1 MIMPRAMVRVATRIG
16 VYRDLWCT
24 KRMGIEWRPLQTL
37 GLSGQQP
44 DLVRA
49 HKLCMENR
57 PEIEAS
63 QVCGCF
69 YCCSIYAPSEIIDWI
84 RDENDLTADCPR
96 CGIDAVIGS
105 ASGFPIT
112 PEFLRLMNE
121 RYFQI

>member
-1 MIMPRAMVRVATRIG
+1 
-16 VYRDLWCT
+16 
-24 KRMGIEWRPLQTL
+24 MGMEWKPLQTL

-49 HKLCMENR
+49 HKHCMENR

-69 YCCSIYAPSEIIDWI
+69 YCCSIYPPSEIVDWI
-84 RDENDLTADCPR
+84 GDENDLTADCPR

-112 PEFLRLMNE
+112 SEFLSLMNE
-121 RYFQI
+121 RWFQL

>member
-1 MIMPRAMVRVATRIG
+1 MAIG
-16 VYRDLWCT
+16 W
-24 KRMGIEWRPLQTL
+24 KSLQTL

-49 HKLCMENR
+49 HKHCMENR
-57 PEIEAS
+57 YEIEAS

-69 YCCSIYAPSEIIDWI
+69 YCGSIYPPPEIVDWFG
-84 RDENDLTADCPR
+84 DENDLTADCPR

-112 PEFLRLMNE
+112 SEFLSSMNG
-121 RYFQI
+121 RWFQI